1 MFKVIY
7 SDLSGREIERP
18 ETIPVAWRVSCYPIV
33 LRDNQIL
40 LVEPVWAT
48 RWELPGGGVEL
59 AREETL
65 VEAAMRECWEE
76 TGYHFLPETGS
87 LSLIQDDFFSVAAED
102 HYYHS
107 LMFSVTGTVE
117 SERPASWTSLANEIV
132 KTAWLPLSSLSSKI
146 VHGPHWRALVNRG
159 LVDTK

>member
-1 MFKVIY
+1 MVIY

-18 ETIPVAWRVSCYPIV
+18 VAIPVAWRVSCYPIV
-33 LRDNQIL
+33 LRDNHIL
-40 LVEPVWAT
+40 MVEPVWAT
-48 RWELPGGGVEL
+48 RWELPGGDVEL
-59 AREETL
+59 AHEGTL
-65 VEAAMRECWEE
+65 VEAAIRECMEE
-76 TGYHFLPETGS
+76 TGYHFVPEPES

-117 SERPASWTSLANEIV
+117 TERAENWTPLANEIV
-132 KTAWLPLSSLSSKI
+132 KTAWLPLSALSSKT